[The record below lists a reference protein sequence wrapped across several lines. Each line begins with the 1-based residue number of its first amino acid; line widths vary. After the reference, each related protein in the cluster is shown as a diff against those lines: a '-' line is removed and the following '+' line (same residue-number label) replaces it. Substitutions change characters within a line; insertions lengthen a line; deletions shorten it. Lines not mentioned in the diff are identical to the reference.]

1 MREGISV
8 IQCGPSLETR
18 AELRMMR
25 ALGGDVVGLSCVSF
39 TVTTA
44 LFSLSFARSRGC
56 LAEMF

>member
-39 TVTTA
+39 TVIITFVFTA
-44 LFSLSFARSRGC
+44 ICDKLRLLG
-56 LAEMF
+56 

>member
-25 ALGGDVVGLSCVSF
+25 TLGGDVVGLFCISLTVITTFVF
-39 TVTTA
+39 TA
-44 LFSLSFARSRGC
+44 ICEKSRLLG
-56 LAEMF
+56 